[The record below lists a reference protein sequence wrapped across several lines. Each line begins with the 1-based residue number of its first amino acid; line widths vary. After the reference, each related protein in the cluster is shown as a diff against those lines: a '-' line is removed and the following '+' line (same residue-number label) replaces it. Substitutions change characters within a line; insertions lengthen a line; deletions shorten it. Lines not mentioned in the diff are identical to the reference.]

1 VKFLYF
7 VPIFWQTINGQQFC
21 DSRAKNNLLSGA
33 MNYYETHYLLFRD
46 KDVWRSEYNT
56 AIKRFSEPVLV
67 NNFVGNYVSIF
78 YQLVD
83 EKLEN

>member
-1 VKFLYF
+1 MTSFVVIAKYLYF
-7 VPIFWQTINGQQFC
+7 VSIFWQTIDSQQFC
-21 DSRAKNNLLSGA
+21 NLNAKNNLLSGA

-67 NNFVGNYVSIF
+67 NNFVGNYVSIS
-78 YQLVD
+78 YQ
-83 EKLEN
+83 